1 MTQQI
6 QLPSINRGKR
16 AVISG
21 RTGSGKTTLAVWLLN
36 RSRQHWVILNPKWT
50 AAYKMLPDVAIHR
63 DFHWKKIE
71 RSIDR
76 NQYTVINFAGAH
88 SNAAFMDNVIDDL
101 HNGYENIGL
110 CCDELYTL
118 HIGGKAGD
126 GLTGWLTRGR
136 ELKQSF
142 IGLTQRPCWISRF
155 LYSEAD
161 YVCGMD
167 LALADDRK
175 RLLECTGQ
183 EYFINR
189 LTPRRWL
196 WYEVDKDE
204 LTKYGPVPIGSLQQN
219 LSKE

>member
-1 MTQQI
+1 MPI
-6 QLPSINRGKR
+6 QLPSISRGKR

-50 AAYKMLPDVAIHR
+50 GAYKMLPEVNILKGYDA
-63 DFHWKKIE
+63 KKVDKSIE
-71 RSIDR
+71 K
-76 NQYTVINFAGAH
+76 NQYTVINFNGKEA
-88 SNAAFMDNVIDDL
+88 NPKFMDAVVDDL
-101 HNGYENIGL
+101 HGSYENIGL
-110 CCDELYTL
+110 CADELYTL
-118 HIGGKAGD
+118 HEQGKAGD

-161 YVCGMD
+161 YICGMD

-196 WYEVDKDE
+196 WYEVDKDHIV
-204 LTKYGPVPIGSLQQN
+204 KYGPVPIGNLQEN
-219 LSKE
+219 VTTK